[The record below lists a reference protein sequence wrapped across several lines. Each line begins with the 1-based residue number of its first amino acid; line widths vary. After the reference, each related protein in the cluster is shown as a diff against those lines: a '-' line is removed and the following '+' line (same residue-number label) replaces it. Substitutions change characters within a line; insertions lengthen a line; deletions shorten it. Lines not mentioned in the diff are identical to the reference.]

1 MFFVFFCVK
10 LTHEPCV
17 FVCVSVSF
25 KINTTT
31 LYFSLYNVREKQ
43 DIAIISLK
51 IILKND
57 VYGSNIFSQNNL
69 GAFSPPPPKWWK
81 NELIV
86 INSVR
91 GNLDGLVRAH
101 NWVVLVPTGPF
112 EVPWSI
118 MATN

>member
-1 MFFVFFCVK
+1 MILWIFLELILHVFFVFFCVK

-69 GAFSPPPPKWWK
+69 GAFTPPLNGGKM
-81 NELIV
+81 N
-86 INSVR
+86 
-91 GNLDGLVRAH
+91 
-101 NWVVLVPTGPF
+101 
-112 EVPWSI
+112 
-118 MATN
+118 